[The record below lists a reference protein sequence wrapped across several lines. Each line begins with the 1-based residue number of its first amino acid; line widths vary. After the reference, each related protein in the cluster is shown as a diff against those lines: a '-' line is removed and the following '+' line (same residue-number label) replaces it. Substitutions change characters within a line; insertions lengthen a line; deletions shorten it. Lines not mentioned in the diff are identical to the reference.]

1 MTLDMGE
8 HEENQQICDVYH
20 TVMCLQVKQLL
31 HLLSF
36 QCVCLKKKVAFKGFR
51 CCSVNDC

>member
-1 MTLDMGE
+1 MMTLGMGE

-20 TVMCLQVKQLL
+20 VVMCLQVKQLL

-36 QCVCLKKKVAFKGFR
+36 Q
-51 CCSVNDC
+51 

>member
-20 TVMCLQVKQLL
+20 FVMCLQVKTT
-31 HLLSF
+31 
-36 QCVCLKKKVAFKGFR
+36 VAFTVISIYVKCGI
-51 CCSVNDC
+51 